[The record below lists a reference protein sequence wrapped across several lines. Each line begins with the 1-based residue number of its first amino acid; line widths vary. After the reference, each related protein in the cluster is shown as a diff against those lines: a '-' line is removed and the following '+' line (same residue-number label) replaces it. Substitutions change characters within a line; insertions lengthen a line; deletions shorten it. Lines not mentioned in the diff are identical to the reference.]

1 MQTIQCPNC
10 NSDII
15 IDDEASQSDLLAC
28 TNCQAEIEITS
39 MHPLRISLLQEED
52 YNSN

>member
-15 IDDEASQSDLLAC
+15 VDDEASRGDLFNCA
-28 TNCQAEIEITS
+28 NCQAEIEIAS
-39 MHPLRISLLQEED
+39 LHPLRISLLQEED
-52 YNSN
+52 HSSN